1 MNLTQQDGYEE
12 EEEEEETEFGPEKE
26 ELEMLL

>member
-1 MNLTQQDGYEE
+1 MNLTQQDGYE